1 MHISIIIR
9 GNRKPENWGRVPE
22 NKGKVGIIQYA
33 LWYNSPMSYN
43 NYITPLGACSTI
55 LTDVVSNILKHSSL
69 VYHIHL
75 V

>member
-1 MHISIIIR
+1 MYISIIIR
-9 GNRKPENWGRVPE
+9 SENNARELGKSPG
-22 NKGKVGIIQYA
+22 KQGKVGIIQYT
-33 LWYNSPMSYN
+33 LWYDSPMSYN